1 MLLQRHCPKCGAEVS
16 REATFCSSCGFA
28 LGSSQFPRPDSMS
41 PQSTPTYQPTRYMA
55 GRYSTY
61 GLISAIL
68 SLFIVPEIF
77 GSVAIILGAYAWKNE
92 RNGSNI
98 GLYIVILGI
107 ICMLVGI
114 YFTSYF
120 ELGDLIPY

>member
-16 REATFCSSCGFA
+16 REATFCSNCGLA
-28 LGSSQFPRPDSMS
+28 LGSSQFTRPESMS
-41 PQSTPTYQPTRYMA
+41 PQSTPSYQPIRYMA
-55 GRYSTY
+55 GKYSTY

-77 GSVAIILGAYAWKNE
+77 GSVAIIFGAYTWKNE
-92 RNGSNI
+92 QSNSNN